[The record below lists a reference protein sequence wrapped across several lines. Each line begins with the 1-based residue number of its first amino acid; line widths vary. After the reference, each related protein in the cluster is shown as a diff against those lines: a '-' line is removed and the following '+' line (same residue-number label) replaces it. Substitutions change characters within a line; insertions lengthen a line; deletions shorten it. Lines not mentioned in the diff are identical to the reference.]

1 VPQASG
7 QSAFQLRVQLK
18 RVDPVVWRRLLVPG
32 RVHLGKLDLMIQA
45 AMGWTNSH
53 LHCFR
58 FGELTYGTQ
67 FDDNPLDELDETAV
81 SVTEVLAE
89 QRRFVYEYDFGD
101 SWEHDVVV
109 EDRSGT
115 RLGLKFAVCL
125 EGQNACPPEDCGGP
139 SGYRAMIQA
148 LDDPNDEEHESYL
161 RWVGGP
167 FDPTYFEVAEAN
179 AALQRVR

>member
-1 VPQASG
+1 MAHS
-7 QSAFQLRVQLK
+7 STTTLSTSWTK
-18 RVDPVVWRRLLVPG
+18 RPF
-32 RVHLGKLDLMIQA
+32 QA
-45 AMGWTNSH
+45 A
-53 LHCFR
+53 
-58 FGELTYGTQ
+58 
-67 FDDNPLDELDETAV
+67 TA
-81 SVTEVLAE
+81 
-89 QRRFVYEYDFGD
+89 G
-101 SWEHDVVV
+101 
-109 EDRSGT
+109 RSTSGP

-139 SGYRAMIQA
+139 SGYRAMLQA